1 MRGLSLHIISRKV
14 NKPHSAVNYIVN
26 KFKYRGT
33 TKNLPRIVKE
43 NKLKEQH
50 EWFLLSQV
58 KVNPRLNEHVVRA
71 IAEEVSGKQMSNQT
85 VRRVLWNMV
94 FMDERQEKHHLF
106 L

>member
-1 MRGLSLHIISRKV
+1 MTI
-14 NKPHSAVNYIVN
+14 
-26 KFKYRGT
+26 
-33 TKNLPRIVKE
+33 IVKE
-43 NKLKEQH
+43 NKLNELKER
-50 EWFLLSQV
+50 FLVSQV
-58 KVNPRLNEHVVRA
+58 KVNPRIKAHEVHA